1 MSHER
6 ECQFQADEE
15 FVTRFFCFE
24 ETEELLPA
32 EEFVSPEEL
41 LPSADQHWEVQDG
54 REFFGYTKTEES
66 WPMVDFFE
74 PAPLVCRVRDRLV
87 AHAVVT
93 ERRVKDRRQRQ
104 IAAQSFV
111 FAMLMVISPWVSWN
125 IINQSAVKEMH
136 ALLYEVVSPRPRMV
150 IASRSASPRE
160 HDPEQELID
169 RLAHQRRQIL
179 YSLPAMATPA
189 LVTSQYW

>member
-24 ETEELLPA
+24 EIEELLPA

>member
-1 MSHER
+1 MSISGRRRIRHAIFVLKKLR
-6 ECQFQADEE
+6 NCCPPKNLYHLKNCCQVLTNIGRYKMGEN
-15 FVTRFFCFE
+15 
-24 ETEELLPA
+24 
-32 EEFVSPEEL
+32 S
-41 LPSADQHWEVQDG
+41 SATQRLRNHGLW
-54 REFFGYTKTEES
+54 S
-66 WPMVDFFE
+66 IFE